1 MKQKKECN
9 NVIKFVINNLMV
21 IFVQDEEPAEVSG
34 DSMNGFED
42 DSESPIKPAVIAFSI
57 FFSSHKILSE
67 FRVNALTLYLYDI
80 NVLHQF

>member
-21 IFVQDEEPAEVSG
+21 IFDQDEEPAEISG

-57 FFSSHKILSE
+57 FCFHFGVSS
-67 FRVNALTLYLYDI
+67 VNS
-80 NVLHQF
+80 VLMP

>member
-9 NVIKFVINNLMV
+9 NGIKFVINNLMV

-57 FFSSHKILSE
+57 FFSFLKILSE

>member
-9 NVIKFVINNLMV
+9 NGIKFVINNL
-21 IFVQDEEPAEVSG
+21 IWFFFVQDEEPAEVSG

-57 FFSSHKILSE
+57 FFPFRKILCE
-67 FRVNALTLYLYDI
+67 FRVNA
-80 NVLHQF
+80 FFA